1 MNKSRDGSYDP
12 SLLFQLD
19 KTMLKFILKRLSL
32 LIPTLFGVITLV
44 FFMIALAPGDPA
56 RIMLGERAN
65 AESIAQLQHELG
77 LDKPLIVQYGLYL
90 KRIVRLDLGK
100 SITTGQEVSEEIW
113 DHFPATIELAIWAMI
128 FSTIVGI
135 VIGVLSATKKNSWID
150 FSSMAAALVGVS
162 MPVFWLALVF
172 IMIFSVRLDLFPTG
186 GRMNIRYYFTS
197 ITGFYVIDGLII
209 LLKTGD
215 PKIILSALH
224 HMVLPAIA
232 LGTIPLAIIAR
243 ITRSSMLEVLN
254 QDYIKTARSAGI
266 KESKVIYS
274 YALKNALLPIIT
286 VVGLQ
291 FGLLLAGAILTET
304 VFAWPGLGNWIYHAI
319 SSRNYP
325 AVQGGIIVVS
335 TTFVIINLVVDIL
348 YSVVNPKIR
357 LS

>member
-1 MNKSRDGSYDP
+1 MIKY
-12 SLLFQLD
+12 
-19 KTMLKFILKRLSL
+19 ILKRLSL
-32 LIPTLFGVITLV
+32 LVPTLFGVITLV

-56 RIMLGERAN
+56 RVMLGERAN
-65 AESIAQLQHELG
+65 AQAVEKLRHELG
-77 LDKPLIVQYGLYL
+77 LDKPLLTQYGLYL
-90 KRIVRLDLGK
+90 KRVVKLDLGK
-100 SITTGQEVSEEIW
+100 SIKTGQKVSEEIR

-135 VIGVLSATKKNSWID
+135 FIGVLSAIKKNSWID
-150 FSSMAAALVGVS
+150 FGSMATALVGVS

-172 IMIFSVRLDLFPTG
+172 IMIFSVKLDLFPTG
-186 GRMNIRYYFTS
+186 GRMNIRFYFTP
-197 ITGFYVIDGLII
+197 ITGLYVLDGLII
-209 LLKTGD
+209 LFKSGD
-215 PKIILSALH
+215 SSIILSALH

-266 KESKVIYS
+266 KERRVIYR

-286 VVGLQ
+286 VIGLQ
-291 FGLLLAGAILTET
+291 FGLLLSGAILTET
-304 VFAWPGLGNWIYHAI
+304 VFAWPGLGKWLYHAI
-319 SSRNYP
+319 ESRDYP
-325 AVQGGIIVVS
+325 AVQGGIIVIS
-335 TTFVIINLVVDIL
+335 TTFVLINLVVDIL